1 MFPPSFLTKQHMAT
15 YCVGKKIR
23 VGFEHGSSL
32 YFHFAA
38 LPSEQSWSQSHTV
51 IRYNQ
56 MNVYIL

>member
-1 MFPPSFLTKQHMAT
+1 MAT

-56 MNVYIL
+56 MNVYKL